1 MRCDTHP
8 IHVHRYCEVCEY
20 PFVFTPIYRDDMPER
35 LPLRVLLRQS
45 LSRLTKAFITLIRSA
60 LVIIVWLILL
70 PTLTLWTWRFYF
82 WSAENMGFSTTAL
95 TQNSTANQNASH
107 EEDAHYSYLLS
118 YDWKG
123 FLSDCFQG
131 QIITAVV
138 LVMFVAAYLFREWVI
153 QNTAAVAIPD
163 APEQEAPQDDS
174 NQHLAQQQ
182 ATVDDIIHAV
192 QSVNTTDEAV
202 LNERE
207 QISSRLEELRREIE
221 QRRRLA
227 VVADDT
233 NTLVDS
239 NNSNINSTEYNNNTY
254 SHEDDEDDD
263 SNAYLNPPSGT
274 QSPFLSWRDY
284 QQDNA
289 NSSLNHRNQQH
300 GGAWRARDLSA
311 SATIERSDYFAEQYL
326 DEAVLDEGTPPT
338 PSPPPPPAPP
348 APPANN
354 NNNEAPFDFVEDFD
368 GILEAIGMRGNVGM
382 LLQNSLLMSLMIC
395 LCLCV
400 TVWIPYV
407 IGRSVILIHPL
418 KMAGSPIYVL
428 RWISDPLID
437 AGLDAVVW
445 PAYTNVL
452 VLCKAV
458 LPQATL
464 ITIKSALDNV
474 LSGLYFIFRSI
485 YITLHDT
492 SEAAS
497 LSQFLS
503 DTTTTTRSIIS
514 IHNWEPLRDNI
525 HSISAVIF
533 NRWQQCATGQT
544 SLDRTVCTCVGYI
557 VLISIGSLYLSRNK
571 DTRAGS
577 TNEILRQQAV
587 FLKILFFIFLE
598 LVVFPTVCGV
608 LLDISTL
615 PLFTEWSIKSRFHFV
630 LLNPYSGTFLHW
642 FIGTGFILQ
651 FSVFIALVREVVR
664 PGVLYFMP
672 DPKDPQFQPV
682 QDIVDQPILILLR
695 KLITRA
701 AIYFM
706 LIMVGMGF
714 VTILVSRYCGIY
726 PIIWKFDIPI
736 SSLPIDLLAVQF
748 LLPPIMGYIVPR
760 EFSKK
765 NVVTWWHIVSRQLR
779 LSSFMFGGRYPE
791 EEGVYAYT
799 SWYAWLLSLYQPSPV
814 AAEEEEAASPS
825 SPPPLYDSFQKDGG
839 LARVPTQDNVPI
851 VIPRRRMIVPID
863 SVTLQPL
870 NASERLLGHP
880 AAGSDD
886 DKTKNTTIVYIP
898 PYFKL
903 RIASFLFLIWT
914 TGSILVC
921 SISVVPLKLGRNLF
935 AKLQLGPD
943 RPIHDLYSFALGAY
957 IMILLSS
964 MLNTAVQKYQIMEGN
979 HGRIQ
984 WRLVRDYITAKITKA
999 AKFAY
1004 IFFFLGFA
1012 VPFLF
1017 GIMLDLY
1024 IIMPLKHASIHE
1036 ASLDIYPTVDWTIG
1050 VAGLSMFYGIIHTL
1064 PRNTPYRN
1072 QVVQFNWANFDHLN
1086 IPIITREVILP
1097 SIKYLCIII
1106 SIPSVVTVLI
1116 TWILSVEDAS
1126 IKMLIFRCTYP
1137 ILFCGACVV
1146 ILLVVVV
1153 RLIQYW
1159 LKSVRDDTYLIG
1171 RQLHNLEETT
1181 SQTI

>member
-1 MRCDTHP
+1 MWLSHSKKK
-8 IHVHRYCEVCEY
+8 YCEVCEH
-20 PFVFTPIYRDDMPER
+20 PFVFTPIYCDDMPTR
-35 LPLRVLLRQS
+35 LPLHVLLRQS
-45 LSRLTKAFITLIRSA
+45 LSRLAKTFITLARSA
-60 LVIIVWLILL
+60 LVIVVWLILL

-82 WSAENMGFSTTAL
+82 WSGENIGFSTAAL
-95 TQNSTANQNASH
+95 TQNTTVNQTVSNG
-107 EEDAHYSYLLS
+107 DDGHYNYLLS

-131 QIITAVV
+131 QIITAIVV
-138 LVMFVAAYLFREWVI
+138 VVFVAAYLFREWVI
-153 QNTAAVAIPD
+153 QNTAATAATAAAVAD
-163 APEQEAPQDDS
+163 APEQEVLQDDS
-174 NQHLAQQQ
+174 NEHLAQQQ

-192 QSVNTTDEAV
+192 RSVNTTDEAV

-227 VVADDT
+227 VVTDDT
-233 NTLVDS
+233 NTLVD
-239 NNSNINSTEYNNNTY
+239 NNSNINPTEYNSNTY
-254 SHEDDEDDD
+254 NHEDDKEDD
-263 SNAYLNPPSGT
+263 SNMYLNPPSGA
-274 QSPFLSWRDY
+274 QSPFASWRDY

-289 NSSLNHRNQQH
+289 NSSLNHRNQQYSS
-300 GGAWRARDLSA
+300 GNGTWRARDFSA
-311 SATIERSDYFAEQYL
+311 SATIERSDYFAELYL
-326 DEAVLDEGTPPT
+326 DEAVLDEDSPSTPSRPPT
-338 PSPPPPPAPP
+338 PPPPPPPPPPAPP
-348 APPANN
+348 ANNNDNNN
-354 NNNEAPFDFVEDFD
+354 NNNEAPFDFGEDFD
-368 GILEAIGMRGNVGM
+368 GILEAIGMRGNVLM
-382 LLQNSLLMSLMIC
+382 LLQNSILMSLMIN

-418 KMAGSPIYVL
+418 KIAGSPIYVL

-437 AGLDAVVW
+437 FGLDAIFW
-445 PAYTNVL
+445 PTYTNL
-452 VLCKAV
+452 VALCKTV
-458 LPQATL
+458 LPQTTL
-464 ITIKSALDNV
+464 ISITSALDSV

-497 LSQFLS
+497 LSQLLS
-503 DTTTTTRSIIS
+503 DTTATTRSIIS
-514 IHNWEPLRDNI
+514 INNWEPLRDNI
-525 HSISAVIF
+525 YSISAVIF
-533 NRWQQCATGQT
+533 SRWQQCATGQT

-587 FLKILFFIFLE
+587 FLKVLFFIFLE

-630 LLNPYSGTFLHW
+630 LLNPYSGIFLHW
-642 FIGTGFILQ
+642 FVGTGFILQ

-682 QDIVDQPILILLR
+682 QDMVDQPILILLR

-726 PIIWKFDIPI
+726 PIIWKFDTPI

-748 LLPPIMGYIVPR
+748 LLPPIIRYIVPR

-765 NVVTWWHIVSRQLR
+765 TVVTWWHIVSRQLR

-791 EEGVYAYT
+791 EEGIYVYN
-799 SWYAWLLSLYQPSPV
+799 SWYAWLLSLYQPLPTTV
-814 AAEEEEAASPS
+814 EEAASPPPP
-825 SPPPLYDSFQKDGG
+825 PPPLYDNFQKDGG
-839 LARVPTQDNVPI
+839 LARVPTHDNVPI

-870 NASERLLGHP
+870 NEAERLIGHP

-903 RIASFLFLIWT
+903 RIATFLFLIWT

-943 RPIHDLYSFALGAY
+943 RPVHDLYSFALGAY

-979 HGRIQ
+979 HGRVQ
-984 WRLVRDYITAKITKA
+984 WHLVKDYIASKTIKV

-1024 IIMPLKHASIHE
+1024 IIMPLKHTNIHE
-1036 ASLDIYPTVDWTIG
+1036 ASLDIYPTIDWTIG
-1050 VAGLSMFYGIIHTL
+1050 VAGLSMFYGIIHIL
-1064 PRNTPYRN
+1064 PQNTPYRH
-1072 QVVQFNWANFDHLN
+1072 QVVQFNWANFEHLD

-1097 SIKYLCIII
+1097 SIKCLCSIIC
-1106 SIPSVVTVLI
+1106 IPSIVTVVT

-1126 IKMLIFRCTYP
+1126 IKMLIFR
-1137 ILFCGACVV
+1137 L
-1146 ILLVVVV
+1146 

-1159 LKSVRDDTYLIG
+1159 LKSIRDDTYLIG
-1171 RQLHNLEETT
+1171 RQLHNLEE
-1181 SQTI
+1181 SSS

>member
-1 MRCDTHP
+1 MFWQHTFYSSRMWLSHSKKK
-8 IHVHRYCEVCEY
+8 YCEVCEY
-20 PFVFTPIYRDDMPER
+20 PFVFTPIYRDDMPTI
-35 LPLRVLLRQS
+35 LPFHVLLQQS
-45 LSRLTKAFITLIRSA
+45 LSRLAKSFITLIRSV

-82 WSAENMGFSTTAL
+82 WSGENMGFSTAAL
-95 TQNSTANQNASH
+95 TQNSTANQTVSN
-107 EEDAHYSYLLS
+107 EKDAHYSYLLS

-131 QIITAVV
+131 QIITAIVV
-138 LVMFVAAYLFREWVI
+138 VVFVAAYLFREWVI
-153 QNTAAVAIPD
+153 QNTAAVAATTAD
-163 APEQEAPQDDS
+163 APEPVALQGDS
-174 NQHLAQQQ
+174 TEHLAQQQ
-182 ATVDDIIHAV
+182 ATVDDIIHAAR
-192 QSVNTTDEAV
+192 SDNTTDEAV

-227 VVADDT
+227 VATDNT
-233 NTLVDS
+233 NTFVDS
-239 NNSNINSTEYNNNTY
+239 NNNINTTEYNSNAH
-254 SHEDDEDDD
+254 SHQDDEDDEG
-263 SNAYLNPPSGT
+263 NMYLNPPSGT
-274 QSPFLSWRDY
+274 QSPFLSWREY

-289 NSSLNHRNQQH
+289 NSSLNHRKQQYSSS
-300 GGAWRARDLSA
+300 GGTLRARDFSA
-311 SATIERSDYFAEQYL
+311 SATVEGSDYFAEQYL
-326 DEAVLDEGTPPT
+326 DEAVLDEDSPPT
-338 PSPPPPPAPP
+338 PPPPPPPPP

-354 NNNEAPFDFVEDFD
+354 NNNNEAPFDFGEDFD
-368 GILEAIGMRGNVGM
+368 GILEAIGMRGNVLM
-382 LLQNSLLMSLMIC
+382 LLQNSILMSLMIN

-407 IGRSVILIHPL
+407 IGRFVILIHPL
-418 KMAGSPIYVL
+418 KMVGSPVYVL

-437 AGLDAVVW
+437 FGLDTIFW
-445 PAYTNVL
+445 PAYTNLL

-464 ITIKSALDNV
+464 ITIKSAMDNL

-525 HSISAVIF
+525 YSISAVMF

-587 FLKILFFIFLE
+587 FLKVLFFIFLE
-598 LVVFPTVCGV
+598 LIVFPTVCGV

-630 LLNPYSGTFLHW
+630 LLNPYSGIFLHW
-642 FIGTGFILQ
+642 FVGTGFILQ

-664 PGVLYFMP
+664 PGVLYFLP

-682 QDIVDQPILILLR
+682 QDMVDQPILILIR
-695 KLITRA
+695 TLITRA

-726 PIIWKFDIPI
+726 PIIWKFDTPI

-748 LLPPIMGYIVPR
+748 LLPPIMRYIVPR

-791 EEGVYAYT
+791 EEGVYVYT
-799 SWYAWLLSLYQPSPV
+799 SWYAWLLSLYRASPTTTT
-814 AAEEEEAASPS
+814 AAEEETAALS
-825 SPPPLYDSFQKDGG
+825 SAPPLYDNFQKDGG
-839 LARVPTQDNVPI
+839 LARVPTHDNVPI
-851 VIPRRRMIVPID
+851 VIPKRRMIVPID
-863 SVTLQPL
+863 PVTLQPL
-870 NASERLLGHP
+870 NEGERLLGHP
-880 AAGSDD
+880 AAGSDN

-921 SISVVPLKLGRNLF
+921 SISVAPLKLGRNLF

-943 RPIHDLYSFALGAY
+943 RPVHDLYSFALGAY

-964 MLNTAVQKYQIMEGN
+964 MLNTAVQKYQIMEEN
-979 HGRIQ
+979 HGCVQ
-984 WRLVRDYITAKITKA
+984 WHLVKNYIIAKIIKA
-999 AKFAY
+999 AKFTY

-1024 IIMPLKHASIHE
+1024 IIMPLKYTSIHK

-1050 VAGLSMFYGIIHTL
+1050 VAGLSMFYGIIHIL
-1064 PRNTPYRN
+1064 PQHTPYRN
-1072 QVVQFNWANFDHLN
+1072 QVVQFNWANFDHLD

-1097 SIKYLCIII
+1097 SINCGRRISKDVDIPMYLPHFILWSVYGGFVGIGSEI
-1106 SIPSVVTVLI
+1106 GSIL
-1116 TWILSVEDAS
+1116 A
-1126 IKMLIFRCTYP
+1126 
-1137 ILFCGACVV
+1137 
-1146 ILLVVVV
+1146 
-1153 RLIQYW
+1153 
-1159 LKSVRDDTYLIG
+1159 
-1171 RQLHNLEETT
+1171 
-1181 SQTI
+1181 